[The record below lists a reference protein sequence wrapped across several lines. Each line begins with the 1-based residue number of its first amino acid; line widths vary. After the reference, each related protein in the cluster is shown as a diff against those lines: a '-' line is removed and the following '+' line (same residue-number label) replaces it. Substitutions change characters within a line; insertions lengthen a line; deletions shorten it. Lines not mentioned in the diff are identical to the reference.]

1 VQAKHTL
8 SVAPEAVVP
17 PLQVRVTRAE
27 FEELI
32 RPLLHQGVDVVLRAL
47 SNAGLTPDRLGAV
60 VLVGGSA
67 RIPLVRQVLGE
78 RLRRPVLVD
87 GAPEAT
93 IAAGA
98 ALMASRSLPEP
109 VNPVAETV
117 IMARITDE
125 TVVLFPMD
133 DPDAID
139 DWPATEEPP
148 ARPPVET
155 EPPQL
160 VPAKPALAAAPRG
173 RRRRR
178 KASRRGLVIGIITL
192 LLVLACAYLVLQYF
206 STPLG
211 GGL

>member
-1 VQAKHTL
+1 MD
-8 SVAPEAVVP
+8 AP
-17 PLQVRVTRAE
+17 
-27 FEELI
+27 
-32 RPLLHQGVDVVLRAL
+32 
-47 SNAGLTPDRLGAV
+47 
-60 VLVGGSA
+60 
-67 RIPLVRQVLGE
+67 
-78 RLRRPVLVD
+78 
-87 GAPEAT
+87 
-93 IAAGA
+93 
-98 ALMASRSLPEP
+98 
-109 VNPVAETV
+109 
-117 IMARITDE
+117 
-125 TVVLFPMD
+125 
-133 DPDAID
+133 DPIDA
-139 DWPATEEPP
+139 WPATEAPP

>member
-32 RPLLHQGVDVVLRAL
+32 RPLLHQGVDVLLRAL
-47 SNAGLTPDRLGAV
+47 ANAGLTPDRLGAV

-133 DPDAID
+133 DPDAFD
-139 DWPATEEPP
+139 DEPATEEPP

-173 RRRRR
+173 RRRR